1 MKNGDCGVAID
12 AVAIDGPAASGK
24 SSVGA
29 EVARRLGFAFLDTGL
44 MYRAAT
50 LAAMER
56 GIASSDGAALG
67 EMVENLD
74 MELVGDRLFVNGA
87 DETDRLR
94 TPEVDRAAPAVSA
107 HPAVRRA
114 LVPRQRGVAE
124 SGAAV
129 LVGRDICSVVL
140 PDARVKVYLDASVEV
155 RARRR
160 AAQTGMRT
168 FGADYER
175 ALAEIVRRDATD
187 SHRADSPLKPAADA
201 AIIDTDNM
209 TADEAADA
217 IIRLAADA
225 AIIDTDNM
233 TADEAADAII
243 RLAEGR

>member
-1 MKNGDCGVAID
+1 MPLN

-24 SSVGA
+24 TTVGA
-29 EVARRLGFAFLDTGL
+29 AVARRLGFAFLDTGI

-56 GIASSDGAALG
+56 GIAASDGAALG

-74 MELVGDRLFVNGA
+74 MELVGDRLIVDGA
-87 DETDRLR
+87 DATDRLR
-94 TPEVDRAAPAVSA
+94 TPAVDREAPAVSA

-114 LVPRQRGVAE
+114 LVPRQRRVAE

-140 PDARVKVYLDASVEV
+140 PDARVKVYLDASPEV

-160 AAQTGMRT
+160 AAQMGEPTD
-168 FGADYER
+168 GADFKR

-201 AIIDTDNM
+201 IIINTDNM
-209 TADEAADA
+209 AADEAADA
-217 IIRLAADA
+217 IIK
-225 AIIDTDNM
+225 
-233 TADEAADAII
+233 
-243 RLAEGR
+243 LAEAR